1 VRRFLLPLFLFLS
14 LSAFSPFQV
23 STVTPAYQAPG
34 WTGWTPASLG
44 AALKVLWTA
53 DDHGTARMTDDGAG
67 LISSWKTN
75 DGSAATVTA
84 ATTARPTWSATAF
97 GGTHAGLTC
106 EGTVTTMVST
116 TLTNLPTGST
126 VGELIVSAD
135 IAATQAT
142 TGFPFRYG
150 GGSAATDRGIQV
162 SSANKAGLIASP
174 TVLSDLVHGLVGPH
188 IIRARY
194 ESTTVYGW
202 TDGQSWPAP
211 SQSGETTLATGTTRL
226 RICASTGG
234 SASAW
239 FTGAVRLVAA
249 TTDLTTAQEQQLDAY
264 FAWDANRPF
273 LLPYNHPF
281 RYRHP

>member
-1 VRRFLLPLFLFLS
+1 VRSFLLPIFLFVS
-14 LSAFSPFQV
+14 LSAFSPFEV

-84 ATTARPTWSATAF
+84 TTTARPVWSATAF
-97 GGTHAGLTC
+97 GGTLPGLAC
-106 EGTVTTMVST
+106 DGIVTTMVST

-126 VGELIVSAD
+126 TGEIIVSAD
-135 IAATQAT
+135 ITSPQTVA
-142 TGFPFRYG
+142 GFSFRYG
-150 GGSAATDRGIQV
+150 GATAATDRGIQV
-162 SSANKAGLIASP
+162 STANKASSIGSP
-174 TVLSDLVHGLVGPH
+174 VVQGDAVRILVGPH

-194 ESTTVYGW
+194 EGTNTFGW
-202 TDGQSWPAP
+202 TDGQAWPTP
-211 SQSGETTLATGTTRL
+211 IQTGQTTLATGTSRL

-249 TTDLTTAQEQQLDAY
+249 TTDITAAQEQQLDAY
-264 FAWDANRPF
+264 FAWDAKRPY
-273 LLPYNHPF
+273 LLPYNSPY
-281 RYRHP
+281 RYRQP